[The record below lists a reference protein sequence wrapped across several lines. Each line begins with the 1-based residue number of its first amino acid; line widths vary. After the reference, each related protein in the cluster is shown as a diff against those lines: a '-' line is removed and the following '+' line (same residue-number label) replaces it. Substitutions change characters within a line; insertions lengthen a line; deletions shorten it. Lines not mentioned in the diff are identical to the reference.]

1 MEVKYLRR
9 ELRAGLTAI
18 ESLSYLYCWR
28 LGVNKSG
35 EGKQRMKATGW
46 AILAVLLLVTLIATG
61 KGFTQV
67 WVRAVDVP
75 CVVTDKQGRFVS
87 DLSSNDLTVYD
98 NGKTQKV
105 TNFKKKLQSPLRIAF
120 LLDRSRSVASKFSL
134 LQQASAKFLRSIV
147 RQDLDRAC
155 LVSFD
160 SHVYLLKDWTDSVD
174 ELTEMIGRLTPA
186 GGTALFD
193 ALYKTCRDM
202 FPPNADDSTTRIA
215 ILVTDGEDT
224 TSRATLKEIR
234 EIVPSSGALI
244 YVLAIKADESL
255 NTREFRGKHVLAE
268 LRDVSGGAV
277 LYPDIGHDRLDT
289 LFEQIEEEL
298 RNAYAVGFTSYE
310 PPDGTFHKLKV
321 ETSRKGLTVR
331 TLKKG
336 YYNS

>member
-1 MEVKYLRR
+1 MR
-9 ELRAGLTAI
+9 T
-18 ESLSYLYCWR
+18 
-28 LGVNKSG
+28 
-35 EGKQRMKATGW
+35 TGW
-46 AILAVLLLVTLIATG
+46 VIRAVLLVMPLIATG
-61 KGFTQV
+61 KGFSQV

-98 NGKTQKV
+98 NGRPQKV

-120 LLDRSRSVASKFSL
+120 LLDRSRSVANKFSL

-155 LVSFD
+155 LISFD
-160 SHVYLLKDWTDSVD
+160 SHVYLLKGWTDSVD
-174 ELTEMIGRLTPA
+174 QLTEMIGRLTPA

-202 FPPNADDSTTRIA
+202 FAPNPDDSTTRIV

-244 YVLAIKADESL
+244 YVLGVKAEESL
-255 NTREFRGKHVLAE
+255 NAREFRGKQVLAE

-277 LYPDIGHDRLDT
+277 LYPDVSQDRLDT
-289 LFEQIEEEL
+289 LFEQIEQEL

-310 PPDGTFHKLKV
+310 QPDGTFHKIKV

-331 TLKKG
+331 PLKKG